1 MVVAAVAGAAGRP
14 VRLNDISPSQRR
26 LLSEIASRISDR
38 LEAHFVQL
46 PASNDAHIGVA
57 LHEADREVVIEI
69 PVAILLQATEDPN
82 GREILR
88 TRIKARRDRM
98 MFRTPP
104 RALPKNIA
112 PLFSPGPPRGG
123 FRGGRR

>member
-1 MVVAAVAGAAGRP
+1 M
-14 VRLNDISPSQRR
+14 RLNEISPTQRR

-38 LEAHFVQL
+38 LEAHFVEL
-46 PASNDAHIGVA
+46 PAASDTHIGVA
-57 LHEADREVVIEI
+57 LHEADRKVVIEI
-69 PVAILLQATEDPN
+69 PLTVLLQATEDAK

-104 RALPKNIA
+104 RALPKDIA